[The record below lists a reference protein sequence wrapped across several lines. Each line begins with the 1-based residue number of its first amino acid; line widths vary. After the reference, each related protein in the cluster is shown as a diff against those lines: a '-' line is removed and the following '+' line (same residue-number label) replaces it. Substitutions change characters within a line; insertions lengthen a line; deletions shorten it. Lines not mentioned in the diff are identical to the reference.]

1 MWSLHSETEFKAV
14 LKTLV
19 NTLLDEPCYSFTIA
33 NELDVQFSFNKTDW
47 QIKDFLL
54 WGSKL

>member
-14 LKTLV
+14 VKILV
-19 NTLLDEPCYSFTIA
+19 NTLFDEPCFSFTIA
-33 NELDVQFSFNKTDW
+33 NGLDIQLPFKKTDW